1 MSRLKRLIVEAHRR
15 SLWQVLLIYVGA
27 ALVAYQAVQALT
39 EGLGLPVWFPGLAV
53 VLFIIGLPV
62 VVATAFVREGAVP
75 PPETETAPAEAV
87 TTEPRRGAF
96 GKWPR
101 ATWRSAGLIFVFALA
116 SWGLVATGWMVLHE
130 EPAGVV
136 SLERKSVAVL
146 PFDNIG
152 GDEEGE
158 ILTGGVHN
166 DVITHLTSIADLKV
180 TSRTSVME
188 HRDTGKN
195 IRDIAEELD
204 VATILEGGVQRVGGR
219 VRINVQLIDARTD
232 EHLWAEIYDRDFTL
246 DDIFEIQ
253 SDIARRIVAALQAT
267 LLPGALEQIERR
279 PTDNLEAWEYFL
291 RGEALFGSGEAMFG
305 RGEYERAVE
314 MYERA
319 VELDPQFADA
329 WAQMAWARS
338 HAYWERFRFEE
349 RSQIEADFERAFA
362 LAPEAVTVLMVR
374 ARFVY
379 FGAFGSADPEAAREY
394 SLAAVRLRP
403 SDARVLGTHGDL
415 MRFMGRWDES
425 VAYQRQAVEL
435 DPLNGGRVASLA
447 TTLILMRQFEEAS
460 RLMERAMPTL
470 PRSLRNWGVYNR
482 ARLFNLYVFGLQ
494 DTARFSALAEEAE
507 LSIWL
512 ARLAC
517 LRRDYQAALEYL
529 RAAAEGSEPAS
540 GPGVDTWVEYR
551 HLWTAL
557 VYHAMGRDD
566 LRHAYG
572 DSIRMSMERSLQTLT
587 ALGGEHRTFLIAF
600 HRSLRGIG
608 LALMGDED
616 AAIQEATAAAQLYP
630 VSRDGVNGEL
640 LVRGLALVYTLLDRR
655 EEAIDQLELLL
666 SVPGAVTRA
675 QLRID
680 PLYDRLRDHTRFQT
694 LLEKYE

>member
-1 MSRLKRLIVEAHRR
+1 MSRLKDLIHEIHRR
-15 SLWQVLLIYVGA
+15 SLWQVLLIYVGG

-39 EGLGLPVWFPGLAV
+39 EGLGLPSWFPGLAV
-53 VLFIIGLPV
+53 VLFIVGLPV
-62 VVATAFVREGAVP
+62 VVATSFVREVVVT
-75 PPETETAPAEAV
+75 PPETDVVPETEP
-87 TTEPRRGAF
+87 TEPRRAAL
-96 GKWPR
+96 GKRPR
-101 ATWRSAGLIFVFALA
+101 ATWRVAGLIFLIVLAL
-116 SWGLVATGWMVLHE
+116 WGIVATGWMVFRE
-130 EPAGVV
+130 DPAAVV
-136 SLERKSVAVL
+136 TAERKSVAVL

-166 DVITHLTSIADLKV
+166 DVLTHLTNIPDLKV

-188 HRDTGKN
+188 YRDTHRN
-195 IRDIAEELD
+195 IRDIAERLG
-204 VATILEGGVQRVGGR
+204 VATVLEGGVQRIGGR
-219 VRINVQLIDARTD
+219 VRINVQLIDAQTD
-232 EHLWAEIYDRDFTL
+232 EHLWAEIYDREFTL
-246 DDIFEIQ
+246 EDIFEIQ
-253 SDIARRIVAALQAT
+253 SDIAQRIVAALQAT

-319 VELDPQFADA
+319 VELDPEFADA

-349 RSQIEADFERAFA
+349 RAQIQADFERALA

-379 FGAFGSADPEAAREY
+379 FGAFGPADPEAAREY

-403 SDARVLGTHGDL
+403 NDARVLGIHGDL
-415 MRFMGRWDES
+415 MRYMGRWDES

-447 TTLILMRQFEEAS
+447 SALILMRQFEEAS

-470 PRSLRNWGVYNR
+470 PRSLGDWGVYNR
-482 ARLFNLYVFGLQ
+482 AKLFNLYVFGLQ
-494 DTARFSALAEEAE
+494 DTDRFRALAEEAE
-507 LSIWL
+507 LSILL
-512 ARLAC
+512 ARLAY
-517 LRRDYQAALEYL
+517 LRRDYRAALEYL
-529 RAAAEGSEPAS
+529 GAAVAGGETAS

-557 VYHAMGRDD
+557 VYHAMGRNE
-566 LRHAYG
+566 LRQTYG
-572 DSIRMSMERSLQTLT
+572 DSIRVYAERTLQTLE
-587 ALGGEHRTFLIAF
+587 APGGEHRTFLIAF
-600 HRSLRGIG
+600 HRSLRGIA

-616 AAIQEATAAAQLYP
+616 AAVREATVAVQAYP
-630 VSRDGVNGEL
+630 VSRDAVNGEHL
-640 LVRGLALVYTLLDRR
+640 AHGLALVYALLDRR

-666 SVPGAVTRA
+666 SVPGQVTCG

-680 PLYDRLRDHTRFQT
+680 PLYDRLRDHPRFQA
-694 LLEKYE
+694 LVESHEQ